1 MPTITANPSET
12 ASFECEVIAA
22 VGAQEFFA
30 PGKSLWVAR
39 APGRLDVMGGNVDYT
54 GGMVLQSLLREA
66 VWVAVQP
73 RSDETLRIL
82 NPGAARFGWE
92 PRLELQM
99 ADLRDPESLRKF
111 CEQQVGSR
119 WGCYVLGA
127 IYFLMSFYGCGTND
141 GIDLFIASDLPPNK
155 GVSSSAALEVATLK
169 AVSAAWGVSLQ
180 GVALATAGQWVE
192 NIVAGAA
199 CGIMDQAAIV
209 CGEEDRILPVL
220 CQPCQIFSPIALPP
234 GIRIWGIDSM
244 ESRSTTSV
252 VYEKART
259 AAFMGYKLICQ
270 RIGIEVVPERGSKI
284 PRWTDSRFNG
294 YLSNLAPSQFRDRF
308 ERWLPES
315 LSGREFLDCV
325 GEHVDPFTRIDPAE
339 EYLVRAAVRYATEE
353 NLRVQMLFA
362 LLGAPWSKSRSSL
375 SVAGELLLQSH
386 VAYAECGLGS
396 AACDEL
402 VARSLDAG
410 LPGAKM
416 TGGGAG
422 GVVAVL
428 GRTGDRHVIET
439 IVREFA
445 AQHGAAPHLFE
456 GSSAGADSFGVR
468 IVQLPRAKRTQ

>member
-1 MPTITANPSET
+1 MPTIVENPPEVT
-12 ASFECEVIAA
+12 SFECEVIAT
-22 VGAQEFFA
+22 VEAQEFFA
-30 PGKSLWVAR
+30 PDKPLWVAR

-66 VWVAVQP
+66 VWVAVQT
-73 RSDETLRIL
+73 RSDQMLRIL
-82 NPGAARFGWE
+82 NPGAVLFGWE
-92 PRLELQM
+92 PRLELRM
-99 ADLRDPESLRKF
+99 ADLRDPESLRKL
-111 CEQQVGSR
+111 CEQQAGSR

-127 IYFLMSFYGCGTND
+127 IYFFMRFYGCGTD
-141 GIDLFIASDLPPNK
+141 GGIDLFIASDLPPNK

-169 AVSAAWGVSLQ
+169 AVSAAWGVSLH

-209 CGEEDRILPVL
+209 CGEENRLLPVL
-220 CQPCQIFSPIALPP
+220 CQPCKIFPPIALPP

-244 ESRSTTSV
+244 ESRSTASLG
-252 VYEKART
+252 YERARA

-270 RIGIEVVPERGSKI
+270 RMGIEVTPDPGSKI
-284 PRWTDSRFNG
+284 PRWTDSRWDG

-308 ERWLPES
+308 ERYLPES
-315 LSGREFLDCV
+315 LSGHEFLECA
-325 GEHVDPFTRIDPAE
+325 GEHADPFTRIEPAQ
-339 EYLVRAAVRYATEE
+339 EYPVRAAVRYATEE

-362 LLGAPWSKSRSSL
+362 LLAAPWSESRNSL
-375 SVAGELLLQSH
+375 RLAGELLLQSH

-402 VARSLDAG
+402 VDRALDAG

-428 GRTGDRHVIET
+428 GKAGDRHIIET
-439 IVREFA
+439 IVREYA
-445 AQHGAAPHLFE
+445 AQHDAVPHLFE
-456 GSSAGADSFGVR
+456 GSSAGADSFDVR
-468 IVQLPRAKRTQ
+468 MVQLAPAKRTQ